1 MSRSRYN
8 LFINWLNRVKV
19 YLINCSWRVR
29 LKNVAEEVQLKNC
42 ISAVTYYNSSSC
54 FKRKTLSYKEKI
66 FILLN
71 PFASSFS
78 RKGLVIYY
86 SQATADRS
94 LHLHTNFTNILQ
106 PRQNIIDI
114 EGKKSDKQ
122 KTKNQYLSFMQHNFI
137 SALSILLHFVFKYVH
152 RTE

>member
-1 MSRSRYN
+1 MS
-8 LFINWLNRVKV
+8 
-19 YLINCSWRVR
+19 LIKS
-29 LKNVAEEVQLKNC
+29 

-78 RKGLVIYY
+78 LKGLVIYY
-86 SQATADRS
+86 SQATANRS
-94 LHLHTNFTNILQ
+94 LHTNFTYVLQ
-106 PRQNIIDI
+106 PQQNIIDI

-122 KTKNQYLSFMQHNFI
+122 N
-137 SALSILLHFVFKYVH
+137 
-152 RTE
+152 

>member
-1 MSRSRYN
+1 MS
-8 LFINWLNRVKV
+8 
-19 YLINCSWRVR
+19 LIKS
-29 LKNVAEEVQLKNC
+29 
-42 ISAVTYYNSSSC
+42 ISTVTYYNSSSC

-114 EGKKSDKQ
+114 EGKKVTNKRQRINICHSCSTTLFLHYQ
-122 KTKNQYLSFMQHNFI
+122 FRCILFLSMYQNFTYMFGQ
-137 SALSILLHFVFKYVH
+137 SFSLLEPHI
-152 RTE
+152 RQGGI